1 MIRIRYAKD
10 HLDAASRQP
19 TADVNNKLTTAES
32 HVLTLP
38 SCSMILHFAFSVII
52 LTQLTKPVEDQA
64 RVLL

>member
-38 SCSMILHFAFSVII
+38 SCMILHFAFSVII